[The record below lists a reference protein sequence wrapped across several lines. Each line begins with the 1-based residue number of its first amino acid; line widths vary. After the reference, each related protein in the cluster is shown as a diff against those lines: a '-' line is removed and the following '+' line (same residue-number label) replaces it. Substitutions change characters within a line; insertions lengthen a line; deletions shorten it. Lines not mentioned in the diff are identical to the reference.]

1 MAKRELSLEC
11 DYVHEA
17 RCQER
22 ARSLV
27 AAHPDLR
34 DHVSV
39 PAVIPELSSSSILA
53 SEYVPGSHIDKVVPC
68 LKNWPVSLSLLPA
81 QTHYAC
87 KAFARRLRKEH
98 VKVDIARL
106 HCMQVAIC
114 RWICCRY

>member
-39 PAVIPELSSSSILA
+39 PAVIPELSSRSILA
-53 SEYVPGSHIDKVVPC
+53 SEYVPGSHIDKVGPAHSDLRFCLALLRVVPC
-68 LKNWPVSLSLLPA
+68 CLIVMEHCNRSLCGL
-81 QTHYAC
+81 C
-87 KAFARRLRKEH
+87 
-98 VKVDIARL
+98 
-106 HCMQVAIC
+106 
-114 RWICCRY
+114 